1 MIYTVLKNTGSDRLI
16 EMNWIIIIILIAGI
30 HGGMMCH
37 AGGFTAE
44 AKGKWWQSEQVGYDN
59 KYPNYL
65 TRSFRETIFEPLMEQ
80 LLQTMRANMHEV
92 QISRRIDVAFGVIL
106 ALFVTMVTYLQV
118 QQRRQMIALRIEQ
131 KEGHQ
136 RQSRLVNARD

>member
-1 MIYTVLKNTGSDRLI
+1 
-16 EMNWIIIIILIAGI
+16 
-30 HGGMMCH
+30 
-37 AGGFTAE
+37 
-44 AKGKWWQSEQVGYDN
+44 
-59 KYPNYL
+59 
-65 TRSFRETIFEPLMEQ
+65 MEQ

-131 KEGHQ
+131 KEGHP
-136 RQSRLVNARD
+136 RQSRLINARD